1 MLATFIVDRSGVALR
16 DQIGVSNMS
25 WSTDFP
31 HHGND
36 WPYSRKVIDEL
47 FANVSEDQRK
57 KIICDNAAP
66 FSLIIP
72 INSAVPFAIG
82 TRVDVYQANFGQ
94 VTISSAA
101 TLRYPIGPKIKGIYG
116 EVGLTKIGNDE
127 WIISGYISA

>member
-1 MLATFIVDRSGVALR
+1 MTGPQGNTGPQGIQGIQGVPGP
-16 DQIGVSNMS
+16 QGVPGDSVPQVMNRQTGTS
-25 WSTDFP
+25 YTLVLSDAW
-31 HHGND
+31 
-36 WPYSRKVIDEL
+36 
-47 FANVSEDQRK
+47 K

>member
-1 MLATFIVDRSGVALR
+1 VPGDSVPQVMNRQTGTSYTLVLSDA
-16 DQIGVSNMS
+16 
-25 WSTDFP
+25 W
-31 HHGND
+31 
-36 WPYSRKVIDEL
+36 
-47 FANVSEDQRK
+47 K

-72 INSAVPFAIG
+72 INSSVPFAIG